1 VSADIAAIVHDA
13 ENWRDNRDAIVR
25 AALQALAQSGG
36 SLDFLTVQFALAAA
50 FNEAARHEMTRQGSS
65 IAWAVL
71 KRNAERLS
79 AP

>member
-1 VSADIAAIVHDA
+1 MADLPAIIHDA
-13 ENWRDNRDAIVR
+13 ENWRDQRDAIVR
-25 AALQALAQSGG
+25 AALQALAQSGAG
-36 SLDFLTVQFALAAA
+36 LDFLAMQFALAAA

>member
-1 VSADIAAIVHDA
+1 MADLSAIMHDA
-13 ENWRDNRDAIVR
+13 ENWRDQRDAIVR
-25 AALQALAQSGG
+25 AALQCLAQSGAG
-36 SLDFLTVQFALAAA
+36 LDFLAMQFALAAA
-50 FNEAARHEMTRQGSS
+50 FDEAARHEMTRQGSS

>member
-1 VSADIAAIVHDA
+1 MADLSAIVHDA
-13 ENWRDNRDAIVR
+13 ENWRDQRDAIVR
-25 AALQALAQSGG
+25 AALRAMAQSGAG
-36 SLDFLTVQFALAAA
+36 LDFLAMQFALAAA
-50 FNEAARHEMTRQGSS
+50 FNEAARQEMARQGSS